1 MKASRCGADFVIRS
15 SFFVIRYPFFFIL
28 HPSSFIL
35 PINSPLVMPRPPVSV
50 ILHTLNEIDNIDDCL
65 RSVEWADEIYLV
77 DSFSTDGTVEHVRKH
92 YPRVRIEQREYLGA
106 ASTKNYAIDR
116 AAYDWIFVIDAD
128 ERVTPKLRDE
138 LLRTLSGPLEVWAYS
153 VGRRNFMLGEQVR
166 FSGLQRD
173 RVTRLF
179 HRGHARYPNKRVH
192 ADLIVDGPTVALR
205 QKMDHYYIRSFDHMI
220 AKMTRYANWG
230 AAQMYIDGKT
240 TNFVGIFNHT
250 VIKFVRD
257 YILNFGFLD
266 GVRGLI
272 SVGMHV
278 YYTFWK
284 YAKLWELTQLRR
296 LGKPVPLPKL
306 DESDE
311 RWELPW
317 EKKG

>member
-1 MKASRCGADFVIRS
+1 MARV
-15 SFFVIRYPFFFIL
+15 
-28 HPSSFIL
+28 
-35 PINSPLVMPRPPVSV
+35 PVSAIIHV
-50 ILHTLNEIDNIDDCL
+50 LNEIEYIDDCL
-65 RSVEWADEIYLV
+65 KSVDWADEVYV
-77 DSFSTDGTVEHVRKH
+77 MDSFSTDGTVERIREKYPQVRL
-92 YPRVRIEQREYLGA
+92 EQREYLGA

-116 AAYDWIFVIDAD
+116 AKHDWIFILDAD
-128 ERVTPKLRDE
+128 ERVTPRLRDE
-138 LLRTLSGPLEVWAYS
+138 ILRTLGGELKFWAYS
-153 VGRRNFMLGEQVR
+153 VGRLNFMMGKPVR

-192 ADLIVDGPTVALR
+192 ADLLVDGETGVLR
-205 QKMDHYYIRSFDHMI
+205 HKMDHFYIRTFDHMI
-220 AKMTRYANWG
+220 AKMTRYADWG

-240 TNFVGIFNHT
+240 TSAWGIFSHS
-250 VIKFVRD
+250 VAKFVRD
-257 YILNFGFLD
+257 FVFNLGFLD

-284 YAKLWELTQLRR
+284 YAKLWELTQLKR

-306 DESDE
+306 DQDEE

-317 EKKG
+317 VSPK